1 MSAHLTS
8 SYGSRNPVLSALLFA
23 VSVSALA
30 PGVFSGRGAAQE
42 AAEMTSK
49 EQPAVFR
56 SSTNLV
62 LVPVVVRDSKGR
74 AVTTLRK
81 EDFRL
86 TDAGK
91 VQEITRFTIE
101 TGAASPGS
109 TANPAAPASV
119 SGAQEQPRSVFE
131 EAPVTG
137 LAERFIVYL
146 FDDLHIST
154 QDFLMSRQAAER
166 HLAADFGPSDRA
178 AILTTSGQFS
188 LDFTDDRPALLKALG
203 SIVPKPLERAADCDE
218 TSYYIADRY
227 RNMHDNEAD
236 QLLTLQVLECH
247 PDYDPTKDEAAIKS
261 EKDAMTIRALSQG
274 EYNSRLAMA
283 GVGNAIRLLGTVPGK
298 RALVL
303 VSPGFLAR
311 QLTVEKTDLMER
323 ALRAAIAVNTV
334 DGRGLATYAPMAEDR
349 GQIGGPL
356 AQSLRFTMD
365 RGEKSEQGDVLAE
378 IAYGTGGVWI
388 HDTNDLVGGFRAAAS
403 PPECVYVLAF
413 IPQNLK
419 YDGRFHALK
428 VSINGGYSIQSRR
441 GYYAPTKL
449 MNAEEQAREEIR
461 EAVFSREEVRDIPLE
476 LRTQFFKPTDISA
489 TISVTA
495 QLDAEQL
502 HFRKSEGRNSD
513 SLKVVTVVFDRNGK
527 WVSGNEKTLQLNLK
541 DATLSTRFASG
552 LSLRTSFNVTPGL
565 YQIRVV
571 VRDSEGQMMA
581 ARNAAVE
588 IP

>member
-1 MSAHLTS
+1 MSAPLTS
-8 SYGSRNPVLSALLFA
+8 TYGNRNPVLSALLFA
-23 VSVSALA
+23 VSVSAFAL
-30 PGVFSGRGAAQE
+30 GVFPGRGAAQE
-42 AAEMTSK
+42 TAEMTSK

-86 TDAGK
+86 MDAGK

-101 TGAASPGS
+101 TGAASPGA
-109 TANPAAPASV
+109 TAGTATPASAPV
-119 SGAQEQPRSVFE
+119 AQEQPRSIFE

-188 LDFTDDRPALLKALG
+188 LAFTGDRPALLKALG
-203 SIVPKPLERAADCDE
+203 SIVPKPVERAADCDE

-227 RNMHDNEAD
+227 RNMHDTEAD
-236 QLLTLQVLECH
+236 HLLTLQVQECH
-247 PDYDPTKDEAAIKS
+247 PDYDEPAIKV
-261 EKDAMTIRALSQG
+261 EKDAMTLRALSQG

-303 VSPGFLAR
+303 VSPGFIAR
-311 QLTVEKTDLMER
+311 QLTVEKTDLMDR

-356 AQSLRFTMD
+356 AQSLRFSMD

-378 IAYGTGGVWI
+378 IAYGTGGVWV

-449 MNAEEQAREEIR
+449 MDAEEQAREEIR

-502 HFRKSEGRNSD
+502 HFRKSQGRNSD

>member
-8 SYGSRNPVLSALLFA
+8 FCGNRNPVSAALLFA
-23 VSVSALA
+23 VSVSAVALGA
-30 PGVFSGRGAAQE
+30 FSGRAMAQE

-91 VQEITRFTIE
+91 VQEITRFTVE
-101 TGAASPGS
+101 TGAASS
-109 TANPAAPASV
+109 SATANPAAPASV
-119 SGAQEQPRSVFE
+119 PGAQEQPRSVFDE
-131 EAPVTG
+131 PPVTG

-146 FDDLHIST
+146 FDDLHTST
-154 QDFLMSRQAAER
+154 QDFLMTRQAAER

-188 LDFTDDRPALLKALG
+188 LSFTDDRPALLKALG
-203 SIVPKPLERAADCDE
+203 SIIPKPVERASDCEE

-227 RNMHDNEAD
+227 RNIHDNEAD
-236 QLLTLQVLECH
+236 QLLTLQVQECH
-247 PDYDPTKDEAAIKS
+247 PDFDEAAIKI
-261 EKDAMTIRALSQG
+261 EKDAMTIRALSLG
-274 EYNSRLAMA
+274 EHNSRLAMI
-283 GVGNAIRLLGTVPGK
+283 GVGNAIRLLATVPGK

-311 QLTVEKTDLMER
+311 QLTVEKTDLMDR

-334 DGRGLATYAPMAEDR
+334 DARGLPTNAPMAEDR
-349 GQIGGPL
+349 TQIGGPL
-356 AQSLRFTMD
+356 AQSLRFSMD

-378 IAYGTGGVWI
+378 VAYGTGGVWI
-388 HDTNDLVGGFRAAAS
+388 HDSNDLVSGFRAAAS

-428 VSINGGYSIQSRR
+428 VTINGGYSIQSRR

-449 MNAEEQAREEIR
+449 MDAEEQAREEIR
-461 EAVFSREEVRDIPLE
+461 EAVFSREEVRDMPLE
-476 LRTQFFKPTDISA
+476 LRTQFFKPTDITA

-495 QLDAEQL
+495 QLDAQQL

-527 WVSGNEKTLQLNLK
+527 WVSGNEKTLTLNLK

-552 LSLRTSFNVTPGL
+552 LSLRTSFNVSPGL